1 MISAIQSFITSPSL
15 YNMTQSTVTQITT
28 ETCLKAVGRPAFI
41 LADKDIDPQTKKFS
55 STKEFL
61 YQMTCLGIYLA
72 AIMPILRKGTFALAR
87 KMYKDE
93 PVFKAFKNS
102 GDFMKYY
109 KMKDTEKAAKLEEIN
124 KNLKDGNKFT
134 KENINEDFAKGLTE
148 LTSII
153 GSVTGLAVIAP
164 VISHPLI
171 HPILRTMGLDEN
183 KKDDKKPE
191 QAQQPAQTPETG
203 ANIKTIA

>member
-1 MISAIQSFITSPSL
+1 MISAIQSFVTSPAL

-41 LADKDIDPQTKKFS
+41 LGDKDIDSQTKKFS

-72 AIMPILRKGTFALAR
+72 AVMPILRKGTFALAR

-93 PVFKAFKNS
+93 PVFKIFKNS

-109 KMKDTEKAAKLEEIN
+109 KMNDTEKAAKLEEIN
-124 KNLKDGNKFT
+124 KTLKTEKIT
-134 KENINEDFAKGLTE
+134 KDKINEDFAKGLTE
-148 LTSII
+148 LTSIV
-153 GSVTGLAVIAP
+153 GSVTGLAVVAP

-191 QAQQPAQTPETG
+191 QQAQQTQTPEAG
-203 ANIKTIA
+203 SKIKTVA

>member
-1 MISAIQSFITSPSL
+1 MISAIQSFVTSPAL

-41 LADKDIDPQTKKFS
+41 LADKDIDSQTKKFS

-72 AIMPILRKGTFALAR
+72 AVMPILRKGTFALAR

-93 PVFKAFKNS
+93 PVFKVFKNS

-109 KMKDTEKAAKLEEIN
+109 KMNDTEKAAKLEEIN
-124 KNLKDGNKFT
+124 KTLKTEKIT
-134 KENINEDFAKGLTE
+134 KDKINEDFAKGLTE
-148 LTSII
+148 LTSIV

-171 HPILRTMGLDEN
+171 HPILRTMGLEEKKGNQN
-183 KKDDKKPE
+183 KQPE
-191 QAQQPAQTPETG
+191 KTQQDTTPQAG
-203 ANIKTIA
+203 AKIKTVA

>member
-1 MISAIQSFITSPSL
+1 MISAIQSFVTSPAL

-41 LADKDIDPQTKKFS
+41 LGDKDIDSQTKKFS

-72 AIMPILRKGTFALAR
+72 AVMPILRKGTFALAR

-93 PVFKAFKNS
+93 PVFKVFKNS

-109 KMKDTEKAAKLEEIN
+109 KMNDTEKLEEIN
-124 KNLKDGNKFT
+124 KTLKTEKIT
-134 KENINEDFAKGLTE
+134 KDKINEDFAKGLTE
-148 LTSII
+148 LTSIV

-171 HPILRTMGLDEN
+171 HPILRTMGLDGN

-191 QAQQPAQTPETG
+191 QQAQQTQTPEAG
-203 ANIKTIA
+203 SKIKTVA

>member
-1 MISAIQSFITSPSL
+1 MISAIQSFVTSPAL

-41 LADKDIDPQTKKFS
+41 LADKDIDSQTKKFS

-72 AIMPILRKGTFALAR
+72 AVMPILRKGTFALAR
-87 KMYKDE
+87 KMYKNE
-93 PVFKAFKNS
+93 PVFNAFKNS
-102 GDFMKYY
+102 GEFMKYY
-109 KMKDTEKAAKLEEIN
+109 KMDEAGKLAKIEEIN
-124 KNLKDGNKFT
+124 KNLKPENKIT
-134 KENINEDFAKGLTE
+134 KDKINEDFAKGLTE
-148 LTSII
+148 LTSIV

-191 QAQQPAQTPETG
+191 QQAQQTQTPEAG
-203 ANIKTIA
+203 SKIKTIA

>member
-1 MISAIQSFITSPSL
+1 MISAVQSFITSPAL

-72 AIMPILRKGTFALAR
+72 AVMPILRKGTFALAR

-124 KNLKDGNKFT
+124 KNLKDGNEFT

-191 QAQQPAQTPETG
+191 QAQQTQTPEAG
-203 ANIKTIA
+203 SKIKTVA

>member
-1 MISAIQSFITSPSL
+1 MISAIQSFVTSPAL

-28 ETCLKAVGRPAFI
+28 ETCLKAAGRPAFI
-41 LADKDIDPQTKKFS
+41 LADKDIDSQTKKFS

-72 AIMPILRKGTFALAR
+72 AVMPILRKGTFALAR
-87 KMYKDE
+87 KMYKNE
-93 PVFKAFKNS
+93 PVFKVFKNS

-109 KMKDTEKAAKLEEIN
+109 KMNDTEKAAKLEEIN
-124 KNLKDGNKFT
+124 KTLKTEKIT
-134 KENINEDFAKGLTE
+134 KDKINEDFAKGLTE
-148 LTSII
+148 LTSIV

-171 HPILRTMGLDEN
+171 HPILRTMGLEE
-183 KKDDKKPE
+183 KKANQKKQPE
-191 QAQQPAQTPETG
+191 KTQQDQTPRAG
-203 ANIKTIA
+203 AKIKTVA

>member
-153 GSVTGLAVIAP
+153 GSVTGLAVVAP

-191 QAQQPAQTPETG
+191 KAQQPAQTPETG

>member
-1 MISAIQSFITSPSL
+1 MISAIQSFVTSPAL

-41 LADKDIDPQTKKFS
+41 LGDKDIDSQTKKFS

-72 AIMPILRKGTFALAR
+72 AVMPILRKGTFALAR

-93 PVFKAFKNS
+93 PVFKVFKNS

-109 KMKDTEKAAKLEEIN
+109 KMNDTEKAAKLVFCLLFVFVQ
-124 KNLKDGNKFT
+124 NLVR
-134 KENINEDFAKGLTE
+134 FAK
-148 LTSII
+148 S
-153 GSVTGLAVIAP
+153 
-164 VISHPLI
+164 
-171 HPILRTMGLDEN
+171 
-183 KKDDKKPE
+183 
-191 QAQQPAQTPETG
+191 
-203 ANIKTIA
+203 NIKTPSPKRSSSVIRNPFF

>member
-72 AIMPILRKGTFALAR
+72 AVMPILRKGTFALAR

-164 VISHPLI
+164 IISHPLI
-171 HPILRTMGLDEN
+171 HPILKTMGLEEN
-183 KKDDKKPE
+183 KKDEKKPE
-191 QAQQPAQTPETG
+191 QAQQPAPTPEAG
-203 ANIKTIA
+203 AKIKTVA

>member
-1 MISAIQSFITSPSL
+1 MISAIQSFVTSPAL

-41 LADKDIDPQTKKFS
+41 LADKDIDSQTKKFS

-72 AIMPILRKGTFALAR
+72 AVMPILRKGTFALAR

-93 PVFKAFKNS
+93 PVFKVFKNS

-109 KMKDTEKAAKLEEIN
+109 KMNDTEKAAKLEEIN
-124 KNLKDGNKFT
+124 KTLNTEKITKDK
-134 KENINEDFAKGLTE
+134 INEDFAKGLTE

-153 GSVTGLAVIAP
+153 GSVTGLAVVAP

-191 QAQQPAQTPETG
+191 QQAQQTQTPEAG
-203 ANIKTIA
+203 AKIKTVA

>member
-1 MISAIQSFITSPSL
+1 MIGAVQSLITNPAL

-55 STKEFL
+55 SIKEFL

-72 AIMPILRKGTFALAR
+72 AVMPILKKGTFAVGKKL
-87 KMYKDE
+87 YKDE

-109 KMKDTEKAAKLEEIN
+109 KMDEAGKAARLEEIN
-124 KNLKDGNKFT
+124 KNLKPEERFT
-134 KENINEDFAKGLTE
+134 KDKINEDFAKGLTE
-148 LTSII
+148 ITSII
-153 GSVTGLAVIAP
+153 GSVTGLAVVAP
-164 VISHPLI
+164 ILSHPLI
-171 HPILRTMGLDEN
+171 HPILKTMGLEE
-183 KKDDKKPE
+183 KKTDSKQPE
-191 QAQQPAQTPETG
+191 QAQQNQTPETG
-203 ANIKTIA
+203 VKIKTVA

>member
-1 MISAIQSFITSPSL
+1 MISAIQSFVTSPAL

-41 LADKDIDPQTKKFS
+41 LADKDIDSQTKKFS

-72 AIMPILRKGTFALAR
+72 AVMPILRKGTFALAR
-87 KMYKDE
+87 KMYKNE
-93 PVFKAFKNS
+93 PVFNAFKNS
-102 GDFMKYY
+102 GEFMKYY
-109 KMKDTEKAAKLEEIN
+109 KMDEAGKLAKIEEIN
-124 KNLKDGNKFT
+124 KNLKPENKIT
-134 KENINEDFAKGLTE
+134 KDKINEDFAKGLTE
-148 LTSII
+148 LTSIV

-183 KKDDKKPE
+183 KKDDKKQE
-191 QAQQPAQTPETG
+191 QQAQQTQTPEAG
-203 ANIKTIA
+203 SKIKTVA

>member
-1 MISAIQSFITSPSL
+1 MISAIQSFVTSPAL

-41 LADKDIDPQTKKFS
+41 LADKDINPQTKKFS

-72 AIMPILRKGTFALAR
+72 AVMPILRKGTFALAR

-93 PVFKAFKNS
+93 PVFKVFKNS

-109 KMKDTEKAAKLEEIN
+109 KMNDTEKAAKLEEIN
-124 KNLKDGNKFT
+124 KTLKTEKIT
-134 KENINEDFAKGLTE
+134 KDKINEDFAKGLTE
-148 LTSII
+148 LTSIV

-171 HPILRTMGLDEN
+171 HPILMKTKKMTRNQNN
-183 KKDDKKPE
+183 KLNKLKLQKLVQKSKP
-191 QAQQPAQTPETG
+191 
-203 ANIKTIA
+203 

>member
-109 KMKDTEKAAKLEEIN
+109 KMKDTKKAAKLEEIN

-153 GSVTGLAVIAP
+153 GSVTGLAVVAP